1 MTLASEL
8 QRLRRFLDAW
18 GHPAAVI
25 GGIAV
30 AARAHPR
37 FTDDIDV
44 VIAVPTGDRDRLLQV
59 AATNGYAYDPKETA
73 TFMEGGLLRLW
84 GPPGREGGI
93 GVDLLFSDSPF
104 MDKVLARATVLDADG
119 TSLPVATAEDLIL
132 LKLEANRPADLEDA
146 IAMKDALGEKLDRR
160 YLRDQAEAL
169 GITDRVR
176 AFVGI

>member
-1 MTLASEL
+1 MTFASEL

-25 GGIAV
+25 GGVAI

-44 VIAVPTGDRDRLLQV
+44 VIAVSTEDRDRLLQV
-59 AATNGYAYDPKETA
+59 AVANGYGYDPKEAA

-84 GPPGREGGI
+84 GPPGRERGI

-104 MDKVLARATVLDADG
+104 MEKVLARATVLDAVG
-119 TSLPVATAEDLIL
+119 TSLPVATVEDLIL
-132 LKLEANRPADLEDA
+132 LKLEANRPADLEDV
-146 IAMKDALGEKLDRR
+146 IAMKDAVGEKLDLR
-160 YLRDQAEAL
+160 YLREQAEAL
-169 GITDRVR
+169 GIAERVR
-176 AFVGI
+176 AFVGS